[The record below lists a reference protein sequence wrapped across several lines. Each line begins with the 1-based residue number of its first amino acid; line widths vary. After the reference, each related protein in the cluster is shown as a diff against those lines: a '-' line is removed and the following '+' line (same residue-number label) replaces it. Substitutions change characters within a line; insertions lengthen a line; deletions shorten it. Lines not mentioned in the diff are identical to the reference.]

1 MLYFAKCIISKGG
14 NSWNILSAILWSQ
27 ISPEVLL
34 NTFIYLPNEAKY
46 CIKKKK
52 KKKKKKERKSSV
64 IFVSFKTYKNYV
76 PLTVD
81 VVMRTNPTD
90 WCKVSRGASL
100 RGCSSSKKH
109 GKCTIKKDQ
118 SVKFESGKCTI
129 KKDQSVKFESEK
141 CTVKKDQSVKSESGK
156 CTIKKDQS
164 VKCESSD
171 RIDSLSTSTPRR
183 RARRCLETRPNAK
196 IAHAYKCDKTHFWL
210 QTFVSFVRYDMDL
223 LK

>member
-1 MLYFAKCIISKGG
+1 MLYFAKCIIAKGG
-14 NSWNILSAILWSQ
+14 NSWDILSAILWSQ

-34 NTFIYLPNEAKY
+34 NTFIYLANEAKY
-46 CIKKKK
+46 CR
-52 KKKKKKERKSSV
+52 KKEKSSV

-90 WCKVSRGASL
+90 WFKVSRGSSL

-118 SVKFESGKCTI
+118 SVKFESGKCTV
-129 KKDQSVKFESEK
+129 KKDQSVKF
-141 CTVKKDQSVKSESGK
+141 ESGK

-171 RIDSLSTSTPRR
+171 RIDSLSTSAPRR

-196 IAHAYKCDKTHFWL
+196 TARAYKCDKTHFL
-210 QTFVSFVRYDMDL
+210 VVNFCFIR
-223 LK
+223 